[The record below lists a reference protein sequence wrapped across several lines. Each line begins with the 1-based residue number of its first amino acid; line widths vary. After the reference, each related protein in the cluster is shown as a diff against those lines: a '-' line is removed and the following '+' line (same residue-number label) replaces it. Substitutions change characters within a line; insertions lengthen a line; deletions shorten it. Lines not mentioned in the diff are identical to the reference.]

1 MIAQCSRDINKY
13 SRIFSTFSI
22 FSEAENYGKVDS
34 NINHLLRLWSVQ
46 IYVWLWRIKNKMKII
61 KEDLTRELYEL

>member
-1 MIAQCSRDINKY
+1 MIVQCSRDINKY

-22 FSEAENYGKVDS
+22 FSEAENCGKVGS